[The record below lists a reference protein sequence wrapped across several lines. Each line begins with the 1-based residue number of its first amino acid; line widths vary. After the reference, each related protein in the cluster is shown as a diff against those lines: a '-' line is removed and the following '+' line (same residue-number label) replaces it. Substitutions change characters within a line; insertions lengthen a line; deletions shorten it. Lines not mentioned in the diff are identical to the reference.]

1 MRSKMEHY
9 KRSAAELETDMA
21 KPIQCLQH
29 TLRKLPILQNT
40 TENTIYKPKNIR
52 QRKREKQ
59 HITKSV
65 IYVKKQ
71 MKLSFTFFTN
81 VTTEKKYGTLLNP

>member
-1 MRSKMEHY
+1 
-9 KRSAAELETDMA
+9 MA
-21 KPIQCLQH
+21 KPIQRFQH

-59 HITKSV
+59 HITN
-65 IYVKKQ
+65 
-71 MKLSFTFFTN
+71 L
-81 VTTEKKYGTLLNP
+81 